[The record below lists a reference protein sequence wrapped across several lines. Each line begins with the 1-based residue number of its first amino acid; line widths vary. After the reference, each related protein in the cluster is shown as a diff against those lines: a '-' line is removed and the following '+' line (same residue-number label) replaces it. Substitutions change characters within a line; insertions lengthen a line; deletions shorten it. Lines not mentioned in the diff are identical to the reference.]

1 MSSKK
6 HNATQAS
13 PSQPQPQ
20 PPNTIKDEVTHAM
33 NEFQKGNHSEAL
45 NLAED
50 ILFRHPNSAVAHGF
64 VCFCHMKI
72 VLSVRNNS
80 SYAHLSLAETL
91 KHIKISVES
100 SKRAVELCPDS
111 LYFRSYHANALFDLA
126 DHDSANAGFEA
137 VIEACDAALAMED
150 PVLMEG
156 FLENEERTRESQ
168 IEKLR
173 TILRLFKMHSR
184 HIIDT
189 QYMENMKNEIQEVQ
203 DRKDEIEQS
212 AIVARKNFEMGSRKL
227 KNPKKETMETRVKAY
242 WNNTMSME
250 LKKDLLRIRIEDLKL
265 HFAKNAS
272 PEAVAVAEEVMQAV
286 EYVKISQN
294 WKFST
299 CCLCNVRIFNTEW
312 FAEHMKREHLRTLS
326 YELRLLE
333 PEIVIDLVNT
343 TESRDWKPVDVVA
356 AKKMMEDLSRNKHGD
371 EGLHESK
378 LFMNQKDWPY
388 CQNSRRGAVID
399 KIRARLHVFL
409 KIRCFVSNHFRGYMF
424 LIMQMLKKQIPV
436 QLLKEHYMN
445 QTPLSVCLLD
455 ISELYCVLEFL
466 DDLDNTCGLQRL
478 YKSVNKD
485 VVRGE
490 LCDAYHEKIVFNED
504 FSCVVFD
511 KRMLRGELV
520 VTNDG
525 AAVASS
531 ADAEIELNDDEC
543 NDTSVNW
550 LLKGSTDIGE
560 QLKLWTSF
568 RETSISQGKEFF
580 KIYEAEFERI
590 QNICEKKAQY
600 LRELNVL
607 QNLESICVKEDKRRE
622 DSGYTPVSYE
632 YLLSEQRRQ
641 TERTNGDNFESD
653 IIWNIFEETR
663 VDSKI
668 KLAIKKQIHKII
680 SKLYKLDAIIRTTTI
695 AMEQTGTKI
704 VTIAAYDHRLIMVP
718 LLKSFMLARLE
729 ELANEDA
736 EEKSKAAREASTE

>member
-13 PSQPQPQ
+13 PSQPQPS
-20 PPNTIKDEVTHAM
+20 NTIDDEVAHTI

-45 NLAED
+45 NLAEAI
-50 ILFRHPNSAVAHGF
+50 ILRHPNSAVAHGYR
-64 VCFCHMKI
+64 CFCHMKI

-80 SYAHLSLAETL
+80 SVAHLSLAETL
-91 KHIKISVES
+91 EHVKISVES

-111 LYFRSYHANALFDLA
+111 LYFRSYHVNALFDLA
-126 DHDSANAGFEA
+126 DYDSANAGFEP

-150 PVLMEG
+150 PILIEG
-156 FLENEERTRESQ
+156 FLENEERSRESQ
-168 IEKLR
+168 IQELR
-173 TILRLFKMHSR
+173 TIFRVFKMHSK
-184 HIIDT
+184 HIIDAK
-189 QYMENMKNEIQEVQ
+189 YMENIKNEIQEVQ

-212 AIVARKNFEMGSRKL
+212 AIVARKNFEMCSRKL
-227 KNPKKETMETRVKAY
+227 KNPKKDTMETRVKAY
-242 WNNTMSME
+242 WNNTMGME

-265 HFAKNAS
+265 HFAKNKS
-272 PEAVAVAEEVMQAV
+272 PAAVAMAEEVMQAV
-286 EYVKISQN
+286 EYVKVSQN

-299 CCLCNVRIFNTEW
+299 CCLCDVRIFNMEW
-312 FAEHMKREHLRTLS
+312 FAEHMKRVHLRTLS

-333 PEIVIDLVNT
+333 PEIVIDLLNT
-343 TESRDWKPVDVVA
+343 TESREWKPVDVVA
-356 AKKMMEDLSRNKHGD
+356 AKKMMEDLSRNKHEG

-378 LFMNQKDWPY
+378 FFVNQKDWPY
-388 CQNSRRGAVID
+388 CQNSWRGAVID
-399 KIRARLHVFL
+399 KIRASLHVFL
-409 KIRCFVSNHFRGYMF
+409 KIRCLVLNHFRGFMY
-424 LIMQMLKKQIPV
+424 LIMQALKKRIPE
-436 QLLKEHYMN
+436 QLLKEHCMN

-455 ISELYCVLEFL
+455 ISELYRVLEFL
-466 DDLDNTCGLQRL
+466 DDLDNTCGLQRI

-485 VVRGE
+485 VVRSE

-525 AAVASS
+525 AAVTSS

-543 NDTSVNW
+543 KDAFVNW
-550 LLKGSTDIGE
+550 LLKGSADIGE
-560 QLKLWTSF
+560 QLKLWTSL

-600 LRELNVL
+600 LRDLNVL

-622 DSGYTPVSYE
+622 DSGYKPVSYE

-641 TERTNGDNFESD
+641 IERTNGDILESD
-653 IIWNIFEETR
+653 IIWNIFKETH
-663 VDSKI
+663 VDNKI
-668 KLAIKKQIHKII
+668 KLAIKKQIHNII
-680 SKLYKLDAIIRTTTI
+680 LRLYKFDAIIKTTTI

-736 EEKSKAAREASTE
+736 EEV

>member
-13 PSQPQPQ
+13 PFQPQPQ
-20 PPNTIKDEVTHAM
+20 PPNTINDEVTHAM

-50 ILFRHPNSAVAHGF
+50 ILLRHPNSAVAHGLR
-64 VCFCHMKI
+64 CFCHMKI

-80 SYAHLSLAETL
+80 SDAHLSLAETL
-91 KHIKISVES
+91 EHVKISVES

-111 LYFRSYHANALFDLA
+111 LYFRSYHVNALFDLA
-126 DHDSANAGFEA
+126 DYDNANARFEP

-150 PVLMEG
+150 PILMEG

-168 IEKLR
+168 IEELR

-184 HIIDT
+184 HIIDAE
-189 QYMENMKNEIQEVQ
+189 YVENVKNEIQEVQ

-227 KNPKKETMETRVKAY
+227 KNPKKDTMETQVKAY

-265 HFAKNAS
+265 HFAKNKS
-272 PEAVAVAEEVMQAV
+272 PAAEAVAVAEEVMQAV

-299 CCLCNVRIFNTEW
+299 CCLCDVRIFNEEW
-312 FAEHMKREHLRTLS
+312 FAEHMKRVHLRTLS
-326 YELRLLE
+326 DQLRLLE
-333 PEIVIDLVNT
+333 PEIVIDLLNT
-343 TESRDWKPVDVVA
+343 TESREWKPVDVVA
-356 AKKMMEDLSRNKHGD
+356 AKKMMEDLSRNKHEG

-378 LFMNQKDWPY
+378 FFVNQKDWPY
-388 CQNSRRGAVID
+388 CQNSWRGAVID
-399 KIRARLHVFL
+399 KIRASLHVFL
-409 KIRCFVSNHFRGYMF
+409 KIRCFVLNHFRAFMY
-424 LIMQMLKKQIPV
+424 LIMQMLKKRIPE
-436 QLLKEHYMN
+436 QLLKEHCMN

-455 ISELYCVLEFL
+455 ISELYRVLELL
-466 DDLDNTCGLQRL
+466 DDLDNTCGLQRI

-490 LCDAYHEKIVFNED
+490 LCDAYHEKIGFNED

-525 AAVASS
+525 AAVTSS

-543 NDTSVNW
+543 KDAFVNW
-550 LLKGSTDIGE
+550 LLKGSTGIGE
-560 QLKLWTSF
+560 QLKLWTSLG
-568 RETSISQGKEFF
+568 ETSISLG
-580 KIYEAEFERI
+580 
-590 QNICEKKAQY
+590 
-600 LRELNVL
+600 
-607 QNLESICVKEDKRRE
+607 
-622 DSGYTPVSYE
+622 
-632 YLLSEQRRQ
+632 
-641 TERTNGDNFESD
+641 
-653 IIWNIFEETR
+653 
-663 VDSKI
+663 
-668 KLAIKKQIHKII
+668 
-680 SKLYKLDAIIRTTTI
+680 
-695 AMEQTGTKI
+695 
-704 VTIAAYDHRLIMVP
+704 
-718 LLKSFMLARLE
+718 KSFSRSMRLN
-729 ELANEDA
+729 LIGYRTFVRKRN
-736 EEKSKAAREASTE
+736 SI